1 MSMSALISG
10 LKGLAHDT
18 ELAIDAFCLS
28 DTQPTKGEYTAL
40 TALSARFS
48 KVAGRFVDQINELK
62 EKRAR
67 WAREEGE
74 KLVSAAESAAA
85 ELTEKGRPKSLATF
99 RRNTTLIF
107 EGPKESNLDSPSD
120 KSRHKLTRKRCEQI
134 RNVKPN
140 GILVWATTFPPTTW
154 TAGFMNNVTFDYLIA
169 EIASKDTDTFPENI
183 RQILHTFGSE
193 APLKDSKS
201 YGEFIEGNVL
211 LKRRMNNVLMSRQH
225 LISCFRQQSRCTRI
239 NAYALKAAPQPL
251 RQHIQA
257 IKALSTIPLPR
268 NWSELYQNRMRYPQ
282 FLVSEILINR
292 RTQKS
297 DATKVN

>member
-1 MSMSALISG
+1 MGTLISG

-18 ELAIDAFCLS
+18 ELAINAFCLS
-28 DTQPTKGEYTAL
+28 DTQPTKGEYTVL

-48 KVAGRFVDQINELK
+48 KVAERFADQVNELK

-99 RRNTTLIF
+99 RKNITLIF
-107 EGPKESNLDSPSD
+107 EGPKESNLDSASD

-140 GILVWATTFPPTTW
+140 GILVWAAAFPPTTW

-169 EIASKDTDTFPENI
+169 EIASKDTDIFPENI
-183 RQILHTFGSE
+183 RQIMHTFGSE

-201 YGEFIEGNVL
+201 YGEFIGGKCLIGKEDEQCTDGSPAFDQSFSTAESTHSNKRLCMEGSSTAL
-211 LKRRMNNVLMSRQH
+211 QTTYPSH
-225 LISCFRQQSRCTRI
+225 QSVEHDP
-239 NAYALKAAPQPL
+239 AA
-251 RQHIQA
+251 
-257 IKALSTIPLPR
+257 
-268 NWSELYQNRMRYPQ
+268 SELVGV
-282 FLVSEILINR
+282 VSKLPTVATGR
-292 RTQKS
+292 RKQREAS
-297 DATKVN
+297 LFVRHY